1 MMRAIL
7 ALVFLIGLLLFMAAP
22 DQKGS
27 LPSSQ
32 PAQQLAPNPVT
43 RSFPVGVNQ
52 IARSRGILHGA
63 EWSWA
68 DTGHFEVRLGHSW
81 QEQPREPAWPRVLTA
96 NLRNADELDPSEILP
111 LLPKVAPIPE
121 PAPDRSITLQKLPK
135 DKRELA
141 QKMLEAAAH
150 VGVDPVYQLSMTYME
165 SSFNPT
171 LPART
176 SSAYGLCQLLKWDR
190 LHVYEIGLTPS
201 VDQQVKAC
209 ALKTLENRNKFL
221 DIFQREPTVQELYLV
236 HWQGIGGAVL
246 LLMAKA
252 TESVEAVLNK
262 WQFQIGHEHDYGSW
276 VVKANKVMKGMTVAD
291 YLKHIERRS
300 QKAISLVSN

>member
-32 PAQQLAPNPVT
+32 PAQQLARNPVT

-68 DTGHFEVRLGHSW
+68 DTGHFEVRLGYAW

-96 NLRNADELDPSEILP
+96 NLRNADELDPSESLP

-121 PAPDRSITLQKLPK
+121 PAPDRSITLHKLPK
-135 DKRELA
+135 DKREVA
-141 QKMLEAAAH
+141 QKMLEAAAD

-171 LPART
+171 LPAKT
-176 SSAYGLCQLLKWDR
+176 SSAYGLCQLLKWER